1 MQSNPHIPSQLP
13 EPCSEWLDA
22 CIASLGSGS
31 VGPVPFAEH
40 LRGCQAC
47 AAAHARYQVQALQ
60 IGELQ
65 HLVAPSELDRSLRIA
80 LTSGGRQDRAL
91 AVLRSLP
98 RLEVPLALEQQ
109 LVEAWPDSYLEG
121 SVVSAPAALD
131 ARVDQSLRVLAA
143 ERALVQ
149 SAGDIAGIDSEVQGT
164 QPVGRSWKWS
174 VVGFVAAA
182 TLMVLVTNPW
192 MGGKEPSYSFK
203 VVHAGDSNLLQPY
216 QLAILA
222 SVTGRQC
229 AIQEEEAR

>member
-31 VGPVPFAEH
+31 VGPAPYARH

-47 AAAHARYQVQALQ
+47 AAARARYEVQALQ
-60 IGELQ
+60 LGGLQ
-65 HLVAPSELDRSLRIA
+65 QVAAPSELDRSLRIA

-98 RLEVPLALEQQ
+98 RLEAPPALEQH
-109 LVEAWPDSYLEG
+109 LAEAWSDSSLEDG
-121 SVVSAPAALD
+121 AVSAPAALD
-131 ARVDQSLRVLAA
+131 ARVDQSLRALAA
-143 ERALVQ
+143 ERALAQ
-149 SAGDIAGIDSEVQGT
+149 SARDMAGSDFEVQGT
-164 QPVGRSWKWS
+164 HSAGRHWRWS
-174 VVGFVAAA
+174 VAGLVVAAA
-182 TLMVLVTNPW
+182 LMVLVTNPW
-192 MGGKEPSYSFK
+192 MGGKEPSYSFT
-203 VVHAGDSNLLQPY
+203 VVYGGDSNPLQPH

-229 AIQEEEAR
+229 SSQEGGSQ